1 MDKSNLTL
9 SEMVELRK
17 ELTNAGVTIAKI
29 STEIPANLLL
39 TGKFQTQK
47 RDEKTLEPV
56 ITCIEYT
63 RNEKPMA
70 FFAVKADMATD
81 EKTYSN
87 TNVGLTDEL
96 KELLSDSTNLVKDYA
111 FRSKQGRVR
120 TFVQVAEE

>member
-1 MDKSNLTL
+1 MNKDALTIA
-9 SEMVELRK
+9 EMVELRK
-17 ELTNAGVTIAKI
+17 ELTNSGVTITKI
-29 STEIPANLLL
+29 ATEIPANLLL

-81 EKTYSN
+81 EKTYNN
-87 TNVGLTDEL
+87 TNVGLTDDL

-111 FRSKQGRVR
+111 FRSKKGRVR
-120 TFVQVAEE
+120 TFIQVAEE

>member
-1 MDKSNLTL
+1 MNKNSLTFA
-9 SEMVELRK
+9 EMTILEK
-17 ELTNAGVTIAKI
+17 ELSDSGVTIAKI
-29 STEIPANLLL
+29 ATEIPAGLLL
-39 TGKFQTQK
+39 EGKFQTQNK
-47 RDEKTLEPV
+47 DEKTLEPV